1 MHSPAVNYEVPE
13 GPWMRRLQK
22 DNWIWL
28 CKEQQYA
35 FVMFPWQP
43 PGPGYSSGQ
52 LVLSRIS
59 EQGCVSGTDVWYVGS
74 RGEGLDGSQL
84 ILPCEGHLSE
94 TLAEI
99 IDKKEADLLMV
110 LERIQNH
117 LALHHVALSQINEEM
132 LFLFKKIEELEEVQK
147 KQILPLRFPFN

>member
-1 MHSPAVNYEVPE
+1 MHSPTVNHEMPE

-22 DNWIWL
+22 DSWIWL

-35 FVMFPWQP
+35 KTVFPWQP
-43 PGPGYSSGQ
+43 PPPGRRWGE
-52 LVLSRIS
+52 LALSRID
-59 EQGCVSGTDVWYVGS
+59 EQYDKIQIWYVGP
-74 RGEGLDGSQL
+74 RGEGFDGTQL

-99 IDKKEADLLMV
+99 IDKKETDLFII
-110 LERIQNH
+110 LERIQNR
-117 LALHHVALSQINEEM
+117 LDLHHIALSQMNAEM
-132 LFLFKKIEELEEVQK
+132 LFLLKKIEELEEVQK